1 MTLPSLTRVLR
12 FKFDQISSTIYLYS
26 PYKLKLSLYQPKR
39 RGLSFAWVGG
49 RTNQRVGNINV
60 TSGSNSS
67 AETDCIL
74 VEFLSWG

>member
-39 RGLSFAWVGG
+39 RVLSFAWVSGWTNG
-49 RTNQRVGNINV
+49 RVDSINV
-60 TSGSNSS
+60 TSDSNSS
-67 AETDCIL
+67 AGTDIIL

>member
-1 MTLPSLTRVLR
+1 MTLPSLTRVTR
-12 FKFDQISSTIYLYS
+12 FKLDQISSTIYLYS

-39 RGLSFAWVGG
+39 RVLSFAWVSG
-49 RTNQRVGNINV
+49 RTIRWAGNINV
-60 TSGSNSS
+60 TSGSNLS